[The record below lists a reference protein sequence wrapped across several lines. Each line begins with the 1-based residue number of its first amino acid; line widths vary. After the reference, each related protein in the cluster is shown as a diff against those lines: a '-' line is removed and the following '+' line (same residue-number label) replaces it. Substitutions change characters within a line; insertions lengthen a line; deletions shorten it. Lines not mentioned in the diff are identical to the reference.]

1 MTGHDISKTK
11 PAQEAFARLVRE
23 HVQPLLKPKGFK
35 KKATV
40 FYRQTD
46 RNYGLVHL
54 QKSRKS
60 TATSVEFTINVAVF
74 SPRLQDALS
83 ALTWVPPVK
92 DVPTEPDCHLR
103 RRIGR
108 LLPQR
113 QDVWWSVRTER
124 DVPEVGLRLSP
135 VFLEVA
141 IPFLDRCTSDEGLRD
156 YWLAKPERTLSGPE
170 GLALGVLLREIGP
183 RETFVPFLERFRAS
197 VPPTASGLLSAVER
211 LVATSGP
218 T

>member
-1 MTGHDISKTK
+1 MTGQDTNRTM
-11 PAQEAFARLVRE
+11 PAQEAFTRLVKE
-23 HVQPLLKPKGFK
+23 HVQPLLKAKGFK

-54 QKSRKS
+54 QKSLKS

-103 RRIGR
+103 RRIGW

-113 QDVWWSVRTER
+113 EDIWWGVRTER
-124 DVPEVGLRLSP
+124 DVPEMGLRLSP
-135 VFLEVA
+135 VFLEAA

-156 YWLAKPERTLSGPE
+156 YWLAKPEGTLSGPE
-170 GLALGVLLREIGP
+170 GLALGVLLRDIGP
-183 RETFVPFLERFRAS
+183 RETLGPFLERLRAS
-197 VPPTASGLLSAVER
+197 VPPSASGLLSAVER
-211 LVATSGP
+211 LVANSGP